1 MSNPLDGAAA
11 PGLVS
16 DASGKNEELAAN
28 GRKLALAVYV
38 MLKSALLYDVNNRFW
53 DRPLGMFE
61 EVVKWHFGEGVG
73 KPLALASIEKALFL
87 NGTLVRLDAGSYGA
101 MRFVSRA
108 FDQMSIEE
116 IAFLGPVGAD
126 DLRPLVNVVRDA
138 IRARSGEPLLEAA
151 IPGVR
156 FRRKVERER
165 DDLAKDRVD
174 PRVAAVQAYA
184 TCAATSAEFRSLFL
198 AGGNPSIVRLKR
210 AAQELVT
217 SVLKFPDLVV
227 GLTQLPRLRGTAAGH
242 MTNCASFA
250 LLIARKLELPRRSFG
265 ELALNA
271 MLAPLGVAAREA
283 QAHAVDA
290 KEGTVGGAH
299 DAVARMSAAVAMM
312 KRYGAL
318 ARPALVRSAI
328 VHERSDAQGQA
339 YRLGMKPHLF
349 SRVIAVAAAYDL
361 ANQEAL
367 PDEALRRVVAQTRT
381 GLLDADVVALLSEA
395 LGLYPVGS
403 TVKLSDGT
411 TAVVVQAPR
420 DPSKRASPVVR
431 VLQGTGGRLVDLA
444 QGGGRLSISA
454 TVAPETQ
461 QINVAHCFLL

>member
-1 MSNPLDGAAA
+1 MNPTDALAGGPAQ
-11 PGLVS
+11 GLVS

-53 DRPLGMFE
+53 ERPLSMFDD
-61 EVVKWHFGEGVG
+61 VVRWHFGDGVG
-73 KPLALASIEKALFL
+73 KPLALASVEKALFL

-108 FDQMSIEE
+108 FDQMGLEE
-116 IAFLGPVGAD
+116 MAFLGPVSGD

-138 IRARSGEPLLEAA
+138 IRARSGEPLLDAV

-156 FRRKVERER
+156 FRRKVERQR
-165 DDLAKDRVD
+165 DDEESTRVD

-184 TCAATSAEFRSLFL
+184 TSAATCAEFRSLFL
-198 AGGNPSIVRLKR
+198 GGGNPSLVRLKR

-217 SVLKFPDLVV
+217 AVLKHADLMV

-242 MTNCASFA
+242 MTNCATFS
-250 LLIARKLELPRRSFG
+250 LLIARKLELPRRSYG

-271 MLAPLGVAAREA
+271 MLAPLGIAAREN
-283 QAHAVDA
+283 QAVEARD
-290 KEGTVGGAH
+290 GASGP

-328 VHERSDAQGQA
+328 VHERSDAHGRE

-349 SRVIAVAAAYDL
+349 SRVIAAAAAYDL
-361 ANQEAL
+361 ANQDAL
-367 PDEALRRVVAQTRT
+367 PDEALRRIVAQSR
-381 GLLDADVVALLSEA
+381 GGALDADVVALLSEA

-411 TAVVVQAPR
+411 TGVVVQAPQ
-420 DPSKRASPVVR
+420 DPTRRAFPVVR
-431 VLQGTGGRLVDLA
+431 VLQGTGGRLVDLGQA
-444 QGGGRLSISA
+444 GGRLSI
-454 TVAPETQ
+454 TGTLAPETQ